1 MKTLEELQKEAEQ
14 EIAAITNSEESP
26 SKDKIEESS
35 DTPEDT
41 NPKGE
46 ETTEKVSCDGLTRD
60 ELVTNYMF
68 GIELKDQQ
76 GNPFPESLII
86 GYLNSAISYAEGLFD
101 ICLTKQTVTDESHDY
116 ERSDYMNW
124 GYIQLYKRPIQK
136 VTKLQLMYGTR
147 PSFEVPLE
155 WIKIDKMGG
164 KIQMFPSS
172 GNSNALIINQSGVI
186 FGLNQAWSYA
196 PQMWS
201 VDYEAGMTKNDI
213 PAELKELIYKQA
225 TCNIMTVWGDLILG
239 AGIAS
244 QSISIDGLSQS
255 IGTTQSAMYGGASAR
270 VESYRQDIDRLIG
283 VLRMKLDV
291 PRMTV
296 L

>member
-1 MKTLEELQKEAEQ
+1 MKTLEELQKEANQ
-14 EIAAITNSEESP
+14 EIQDILSG
-26 SKDKIEESS
+26 SS
-35 DTPEDT
+35 DNDEVTPDVPVPDEQPDDG
-41 NPKGE
+41 ND
-46 ETTEKVSCDGLTRD
+46 TTEDEVNCEGLTKD
-60 ELVTNYMF
+60 ELITNYMF
-68 GIELKDQQ
+68 GIKLVDQQ
-76 GNPFPESLII
+76 GNPFPDSLII
-86 GYLNSAISYAEGLFD
+86 SYLNSAISYAEGLFD
-101 ICLTKQTVTDESHDY
+101 ICLTKQTVTDENHDY
-116 ERSDYMNW
+116 ERGDYMNW
-124 GYIQLYKRPIQK
+124 GYIQLFKRPVQK

-147 PSFEVPLE
+147 PSFEVPVD
-155 WIKIDKMGG
+155 WIKIDKMAG
-164 KIQMFPSS
+164 KIQLFPSS

-186 FGLNQAWSYA
+186 FGLNQVWSYA

-201 VDYEAGMTKNDI
+201 IDYEAGMTAKDI
-213 PAELKELIYKQA
+213 PPELKELIYKQA

-283 VLRMKLDV
+283 VLRMKLDT
-291 PRMTV
+291 PRMVV

>member
-1 MKTLEELQKEAEQ
+1 MKTLEELQQEADKEIQGILGDSSSSSEA
-14 EIAAITNSEESP
+14 TPDTSEEN
-26 SKDKIEESS
+26 S
-35 DTPEDT
+35 DTS
-41 NPKGE
+41 KE
-46 ETTEKVSCDGLTRD
+46 ETTVEVSCDGLTRE

-68 GIELKDQQ
+68 GLELVDPK
-76 GNPFPESLII
+76 GNPFPESMII

-101 ICLTKQTVTDESHDY
+101 ICLTKQTVVDENHDY
-116 ERSDYMNW
+116 ERNDYMNW
-124 GYIQLYKRPIQK
+124 GYIQLFKRPIQK

-147 PSFEVPLE
+147 PSFEVPVD

-164 KIQMFPSS
+164 KIQLFPSS

-186 FGLNQAWSYA
+186 FGLNQRWSYA

-201 VDYEAGMTKNDI
+201 VDYEAGMNANEI
-213 PAELKELIYKQA
+213 PPELKELIYKQA

-283 VLRMKLDV
+283 VLRMKLDS
-291 PRMTV
+291 PRMVV

>member
-1 MKTLEELQKEAEQ
+1 MKTLEELQQEADKEIQGILGDSSNSSEA
-14 EIAAITNSEESP
+14 TPDTSEEN
-26 SKDKIEESS
+26 S
-35 DTPEDT
+35 DTS
-41 NPKGE
+41 KE
-46 ETTEKVSCDGLTRD
+46 ETTVEVSCDGLTRE

-68 GIELKDQQ
+68 GLELVDPK
-76 GNPFPESLII
+76 GNPFPESMII

-101 ICLTKQTVTDESHDY
+101 ICLTKQTVVDENHDY
-116 ERSDYMNW
+116 ERNDYMNW
-124 GYIQLYKRPIQK
+124 GYIQLFKRPIQK

-147 PSFEVPLE
+147 PSFEVPVD

-164 KIQMFPSS
+164 KIQLFPSS

-186 FGLNQAWSYA
+186 FGLNQRWSYA

-201 VDYEAGMTKNDI
+201 VDYEAGMNANEI
-213 PAELKELIYKQA
+213 PPELKELIYKQA

-283 VLRMKLDV
+283 VLRMKLDS
-291 PRMTV
+291 PRMVV

>member
-1 MKTLEELQKEAEQ
+1 MKTLEELQQEADKEIQ
-14 EIAAITNSEESP
+14 GILGDSSSNSEATPDTSEENP
-26 SKDKIEESS
+26 NTSKEEN
-35 DTPEDT
+35 TVE
-41 NPKGE
+41 
-46 ETTEKVSCDGLTRD
+46 VSCDGLTRE

-68 GIELKDQQ
+68 GLELVDPK
-76 GNPFPESLII
+76 GNPFPESMII

-101 ICLTKQTVTDESHDY
+101 ICLTKQTVVDENHDY
-116 ERSDYMNW
+116 ERNDYMNW
-124 GYIQLYKRPIQK
+124 GYIQLFKRPIQK

-147 PSFEVPLE
+147 PSFEVPVD

-164 KIQMFPSS
+164 KIQLFPSS

-186 FGLNQAWSYA
+186 FGLNQRWSYA

-201 VDYEAGMTKNDI
+201 VDYEAGMNANEI
-213 PAELKELIYKQA
+213 PPELKELIYKQA

-283 VLRMKLDV
+283 VLRMKLDS
-291 PRMTV
+291 PRMVV

>member
-1 MKTLEELQKEAEQ
+1 MKTLEELQQEADKEIQGIMGDSSNSSEATPD
-14 EIAAITNSEESP
+14 ISEENP
-26 SKDKIEESS
+26 
-35 DTPEDT
+35 DTP
-41 NPKGE
+41 KE
-46 ETTEKVSCDGLTRD
+46 ETTIEVSCDGLTRE

-68 GIELKDQQ
+68 GLELVDPK
-76 GNPFPESLII
+76 GNPFPESMII

-101 ICLTKQTVTDESHDY
+101 ICLTKQTVVDENHDY
-116 ERSDYMNW
+116 ERNDYMNW
-124 GYIQLYKRPIQK
+124 GYIQLFKRPIQK

-147 PSFEVPLE
+147 PSFEVPVD
-155 WIKIDKMGG
+155 WVKIDKMGG
-164 KIQMFPSS
+164 KIQLFPSS

-186 FGLNQAWSYA
+186 FGLNQIWSYA

-201 VDYEAGMTKNDI
+201 IDYEAGMNANEI
-213 PAELKELIYKQA
+213 PTELKELIYKQA

-283 VLRMKLDV
+283 VLRMKLDS
-291 PRMTV
+291 PRMVV

>member
-1 MKTLEELQKEAEQ
+1 MKTLEELQQEADKEIQ
-14 EIAAITNSEESP
+14 GILGDSSNSSEATPDTSEKNLNT
-26 SKDKIEESS
+26 SK
-35 DTPEDT
+35 
-41 NPKGE
+41 E
-46 ETTEKVSCDGLTRD
+46 ETTVEVSCDGLTRE

-68 GIELKDQQ
+68 GLELVDPK
-76 GNPFPESLII
+76 GNPFPESMII

-101 ICLTKQTVTDESHDY
+101 ICLTKQTVVDENHDY
-116 ERSDYMNW
+116 ERNDYMNW
-124 GYIQLYKRPIQK
+124 GYIQLFKRPIQK

-147 PSFEVPLE
+147 PSFEVPVD

-164 KIQMFPSS
+164 KIQLFPSS

-186 FGLNQAWSYA
+186 FGLNQRWSYA

-201 VDYEAGMTKNDI
+201 VDYEAGMNANEI
-213 PAELKELIYKQA
+213 PPELKELIYKQA

-283 VLRMKLDV
+283 VLRMKLDS
-291 PRMTV
+291 PRMVV

>member
-1 MKTLEELQKEAEQ
+1 MKILEELQQEADKEIQGIMGDSSNSSEATPD
-14 EIAAITNSEESP
+14 ISEENP
-26 SKDKIEESS
+26 
-35 DTPEDT
+35 DTP
-41 NPKGE
+41 KE
-46 ETTEKVSCDGLTRD
+46 ETTIEVSCDGLTRE

-68 GIELKDQQ
+68 GLELVDPK
-76 GNPFPESLII
+76 GNPFPESMII

-101 ICLTKQTVTDESHDY
+101 ICLTKQTVVDENHDY
-116 ERSDYMNW
+116 ERNDYMNW
-124 GYIQLYKRPIQK
+124 GYIQLFKRPIQK

-147 PSFEVPLE
+147 PSFEVPVD
-155 WIKIDKMGG
+155 WVKIDKMGG
-164 KIQMFPSS
+164 KIQLFPSS

-186 FGLNQAWSYA
+186 FGLNQIWSYA

-201 VDYEAGMTKNDI
+201 IDYEAGMNANEI
-213 PAELKELIYKQA
+213 PTELKELIYKQA

-283 VLRMKLDV
+283 VLRMKLDS
-291 PRMTV
+291 PRMVV

>member
-1 MKTLEELQKEAEQ
+1 MKTLEELQQEVNKEIQSIE
-14 EIAAITNSEESP
+14 EEEST
-26 SKDKIEESS
+26 STESENTGSIEVTTNTTIEEI
-35 DTPEDT
+35 
-41 NPKGE
+41 
-46 ETTEKVSCDGLTRD
+46 SCEGLTRD

-68 GIELKDQQ
+68 GIELKDQK

-86 GYLNSAISYAEGLFD
+86 SYLNSAISYAEGLFD
-101 ICLTKQTVTDESHDY
+101 ICLTKQEVIDECHDY

-124 GYIQLYKRPIQK
+124 GYIQLFKRPVQK
-136 VTKLQLMYGTR
+136 VKRLQLMYGTR

-155 WIKIDKMGG
+155 WLKIDKMGG

-186 FGLNQAWSYA
+186 FGLNQQWGYA

-201 VDYEAGMTKNDI
+201 VDYEAGMTAKDI
-213 PAELKELIYKQA
+213 PPELKELIYKQA

-283 VLRMKLDV
+283 VLRMKLDS
-291 PRMTV
+291 PRMVV

>member
-1 MKTLEELQKEAEQ
+1 MKTLEELQQEADKEIQGILGDSSNSSEA
-14 EIAAITNSEESP
+14 TPDTSEEN
-26 SKDKIEESS
+26 S
-35 DTPEDT
+35 DTS
-41 NPKGE
+41 KE
-46 ETTEKVSCDGLTRD
+46 ETTVEVSCDGLTRE

-68 GIELKDQQ
+68 GLELVDPK
-76 GNPFPESLII
+76 GNPFPESMII

-101 ICLTKQTVTDESHDY
+101 ICLTKQTVVDENHDY
-116 ERSDYMNW
+116 ERNDYMNW
-124 GYIQLYKRPIQK
+124 GYIQLFKRPIQK

-147 PSFEVPLE
+147 PSFEVPID

-164 KIQMFPSS
+164 KIQLFPSS

-186 FGLNQAWSYA
+186 FGLNQRWSYA

-201 VDYEAGMTKNDI
+201 VDYEAGMNANEI
-213 PAELKELIYKQA
+213 PPELKELIYKQA

-283 VLRMKLDV
+283 VLRMKLDS
-291 PRMTV
+291 PRMVV

>member
-1 MKTLEELQKEAEQ
+1 MKTLEELQQEADKEIQGILGDSSNSSEA
-14 EIAAITNSEESP
+14 TPDTSEEN
-26 SKDKIEESS
+26 S
-35 DTPEDT
+35 DTS
-41 NPKGE
+41 KE
-46 ETTEKVSCDGLTRD
+46 ENTVEVSCDGLTRE

-68 GIELKDQQ
+68 GLELVDPK
-76 GNPFPESLII
+76 GNPFPESMII

-101 ICLTKQTVTDESHDY
+101 ICLTKQTVVDENHDY
-116 ERSDYMNW
+116 ERNDYMNW
-124 GYIQLYKRPIQK
+124 GYIQLFKRPIQK

-147 PSFEVPLE
+147 PSFEVPVD

-164 KIQMFPSS
+164 KIQLFPSS

-186 FGLNQAWSYA
+186 FGLNQRWSYA

-201 VDYEAGMTKNDI
+201 VDYEAGMNANEI
-213 PAELKELIYKQA
+213 PPELKELIYKQA

-283 VLRMKLDV
+283 VLRMKLDS
-291 PRMTV
+291 PRMVV

>member
-1 MKTLEELQKEAEQ
+1 MKTLEELQKEVEK
-14 EIAAITNSEESP
+14 EILDIT
-26 SKDKIEESS
+26 DESS
-35 DTPEDT
+35 SDELEITSPNTPEDS
-41 NPKGE
+41 NHESE
-46 ETTEKVSCDGLTRD
+46 EIVEEVSCEGLSRD

-86 GYLNSAISYAEGLFD
+86 SYLNSAISYAEGLFD
-101 ICLTKQTVTDESHDY
+101 ICLTKQNVVDESHDY
-116 ERSDYMNW
+116 DRNDYMNW
-124 GYIQLYKRPIQK
+124 GYIQLFKRPVQK
-136 VTKLQLMYGTR
+136 VTRLQLMYGTR
-147 PSFEVPLE
+147 PSFEVPLD
-155 WIKIDKMGG
+155 WLKIDKMGG

-186 FGLNQAWSYA
+186 FGLNQVWSYA

-201 VDYEAGMTKNDI
+201 VDYEAGMTAKDI
-213 PAELKELIYKQA
+213 PPELKELIYKQA

-270 VESYRQDIDRLIG
+270 VDSYRQDIDRLIG
-283 VLRMKLDV
+283 VLRMKLDT
-291 PRMTV
+291 PRMVV

>member
-14 EIAAITNSEESP
+14 EIAAITNSEES
-26 SKDKIEESS
+26 SAKDKTEESS

-41 NPKGE
+41 NPKDE

-136 VTKLQLMYGTR
+136 VMKLQLMYGTR

>member
-1 MKTLEELQKEAEQ
+1 MKTLEELQQEVDKEIQGILGDSSNSSEA
-14 EIAAITNSEESP
+14 TPDTSEENP
-26 SKDKIEESS
+26 G
-35 DTPEDT
+35 TP
-41 NPKGE
+41 KE
-46 ETTEKVSCDGLTRD
+46 ETTIEVSCDGLTRE

-68 GIELKDQQ
+68 GLELVDPK
-76 GNPFPESLII
+76 GNPFPESMII

-101 ICLTKQTVTDESHDY
+101 ICLTKQTVVDENHDY
-116 ERSDYMNW
+116 ERNDYMNW
-124 GYIQLYKRPIQK
+124 GYIQLFKRPIQK

-147 PSFEVPLE
+147 PSFEVPVD

-164 KIQMFPSS
+164 KIQLFPSS

-186 FGLNQAWSYA
+186 FGLNQRWSYA

-201 VDYEAGMTKNDI
+201 VDYEAGMNANEI
-213 PAELKELIYKQA
+213 PPELKELIYKQA

-283 VLRMKLDV
+283 VLRMKLDS
-291 PRMTV
+291 PRMVV

>member
-1 MKTLEELQKEAEQ
+1 MKTLEELQQEADKEIQGILGDSSNSSEA
-14 EIAAITNSEESP
+14 TPDTSEENP
-26 SKDKIEESS
+26 G
-35 DTPEDT
+35 TP
-41 NPKGE
+41 KE
-46 ETTEKVSCDGLTRD
+46 ETTIEVSCDGLTRE

-68 GIELKDQQ
+68 GLELVDPK
-76 GNPFPESLII
+76 GNPFPESMII

-101 ICLTKQTVTDESHDY
+101 ICLTKQTVVDENHDY
-116 ERSDYMNW
+116 ERNDYMNW
-124 GYIQLYKRPIQK
+124 GYIQLFKRPIQK

-147 PSFEVPLE
+147 PSFEVPVD

-164 KIQMFPSS
+164 KIQLFPSS

-186 FGLNQAWSYA
+186 FGLNQRWSYA

-201 VDYEAGMTKNDI
+201 IDYEAGMNANEI
-213 PAELKELIYKQA
+213 PPELKELIYKQA

-283 VLRMKLDV
+283 VLRMKLDS
-291 PRMTV
+291 PRMVV

>member
-1 MKTLEELQKEAEQ
+1 MKTLEELQQEADKEIQGILGDSSNSSEA
-14 EIAAITNSEESP
+14 TPDTSEENP
-26 SKDKIEESS
+26 NTSKEEN
-35 DTPEDT
+35 TVE
-41 NPKGE
+41 
-46 ETTEKVSCDGLTRD
+46 VSCDGLTRE

-68 GIELKDQQ
+68 GLELVDPK
-76 GNPFPESLII
+76 GNPFPESMII

-101 ICLTKQTVTDESHDY
+101 ICLTKQTVVDENHDY
-116 ERSDYMNW
+116 ERNDYMNW
-124 GYIQLYKRPIQK
+124 GYIQLFKRPIQK

-147 PSFEVPLE
+147 PSFEVPVD

-164 KIQMFPSS
+164 KIQLFPSS

-186 FGLNQAWSYA
+186 FGLNQRWSYA

-201 VDYEAGMTKNDI
+201 VDYEAGMNANEM
-213 PAELKELIYKQA
+213 PPELKELIYKQA

-283 VLRMKLDV
+283 VLRMKLDS
-291 PRMTV
+291 PRMVV

>member
-1 MKTLEELQKEAEQ
+1 MKTLEELQQEADKEIQGILGDSSNSSEA
-14 EIAAITNSEESP
+14 TPDTSEENP
-26 SKDKIEESS
+26 G
-35 DTPEDT
+35 TP
-41 NPKGE
+41 KE
-46 ETTEKVSCDGLTRD
+46 ETTIEVSCDGLTRE

-68 GIELKDQQ
+68 GLELVDPK
-76 GNPFPESLII
+76 GNPFPESMII

-101 ICLTKQTVTDESHDY
+101 ICLTKQTVVDENHDY
-116 ERSDYMNW
+116 ERNDYMNW
-124 GYIQLYKRPIQK
+124 GYIQLFKRPIQK

-147 PSFEVPLE
+147 PSFEVPVD

-164 KIQMFPSS
+164 KIQLFPSS

-186 FGLNQAWSYA
+186 FGLNQRWSYA

-201 VDYEAGMTKNDI
+201 VDYEAGMNANEI
-213 PAELKELIYKQA
+213 PPELKELIYKQA

-283 VLRMKLDV
+283 VLRMKLDS
-291 PRMTV
+291 PRMVV